1 MNFEF
6 SEEVKE
12 ERLARFLRLVHTRAT
27 LEVIAGHLNSD
38 QAWEVVSSAE
48 DIRAESLPFVIS
60 EAAKRWVEVAGHD
73 FVNWDENW
81 IHAALKGREY
91 KEPYTP

>member
-6 SEEVKE
+6 SEEVKK

-27 LEVIAGHLNSD
+27 LEVIAGRLSLD
-38 QAWEVVSSAE
+38 QAWEAVWSAE
-48 DIRAESLPFVIS
+48 DIRAESLPFEITG
-60 EAAKRWVEVAGHD
+60 AAKRWVEVASHD
-73 FVNWDENW
+73 FEGWDENW